1 MRRGV
6 DVGFVIAERFDIET
20 LVGAGGMGRV
30 YRARDRLTGE
40 SAAVKFVSAVSR
52 NLSDRFQREARLL
65 ASLQHPGIV
74 RYITHGTASTGEHYL
89 VMEWVEG
96 EELARR
102 LRRTG
107 LGLDDSL
114 ALGQRLADAL
124 AHAHAR
130 GLVHRDINPRNILLA
145 GCEPDRPKLV
155 DFGVALLKDPG
166 EEPLTRTGGVVG
178 TPGYMSPEQVLG
190 GREVDARADIYAL
203 GCVLFECLAGQRPF
217 PGERNLAVWART
229 VFEVAPRLRTIAPEV
244 PAALDQLVAEML
256 SIEPDARPA
265 DGAAVRARLGAIERA
280 PVEVSGP
287 SALSAG
293 ERRLF
298 AVIVCGSVL
307 GTDDATVE
315 DAATRSQIA
324 TSVERPRAGATD
336 RARAAALRAGASAE
350 RLLDGSLVASL
361 SGDGAATDL
370 AARAAVLALELRRLT
385 AAPIALAIGRG
396 EAAAGPLPIGDV
408 IDRAAALCE
417 ALADQTLD
425 VTVRIDDVTA
435 GLLDDRFEVGG
446 DAGGLDLRGERAEPG
461 FRLLLGRPTACV
473 GRAAELGALS
483 SLFAAV
489 SSSGTAAAAL
499 VTGPPGIG
507 KSRLRHEL
515 CRHVREV
522 RPDASIWIARGDP
535 LGGGSPFAL
544 AARAVRAAAGIA
556 DGEPLDLQRRKL
568 AARVGR
574 HLTDE
579 ARGPTT
585 EFLGELIGA
594 PFEGR
599 EVLAAARRDP
609 KIMGD
614 QIRRAWEAFLEAET
628 TAAPL
633 VLVLEDL
640 HWGDLPTVHLVD
652 AALRA
657 LAERP
662 FFLLAFARP
671 DIDTV
676 FPTLWARRSL
686 HRIRLGELG
695 RAAAAEL
702 CRSVL
707 GPAAAPDLVERVIRL
722 AGGNAFYLEEL
733 IRAAAAGGAAAL
745 PPTVIAMV
753 QARLEG
759 LSPDGRRLL
768 RAASIFGQVFWA
780 GGVAAL
786 VGGDPG
792 EAQDWLDALA
802 EEELVGR
809 RARSRFPLEAEFSF
823 RHDLVREAAHASL
836 TDADRRLG
844 HRLAGEWLEQ
854 VGERDPGV
862 LAEHFAS
869 GGATDRA
876 ARLFA
881 RSAAQALDGNDL
893 AAVIDRSG
901 RARAC
906 RPDGELAGEIH
917 RIAATAHLWLGDYAE
932 ADRLGRVAMDLLPAG
947 SEEWYAAGGDLLTAA
962 ERRSLPDGIVEVA
975 DRLLEVRPDRA
986 SPALAAAIAR
996 AASHLYLA
1004 GRADAAG
1011 RYLAAAEKELAVLE
1025 SVAPA
1030 VAGHILTARANE
1042 RRVAAGDLWGS
1053 LVSYQ
1058 RAAELFE
1065 RGGDLRSTL
1074 LTRANLAYAW
1084 VQIGGYAE
1092 AEPILRELMAA
1103 GEQHDLPMVTWLAR
1117 QNLARVLG
1125 ELGAFDEA
1133 RVHGADSLAN
1143 YVALGDRRMATS
1155 SRIYLSIIEERAG
1168 ELGRSREHARAAV
1181 EGAAAGRQLGDA
1193 LARLAAVEL
1202 AAGDPSAALDSAR
1215 AARDAHREGGL
1226 DEVVPEL
1233 WLVMARAEAAEGRE
1247 ETARTLLLA
1256 AWRALEVQA
1265 AAITDPTWRERFRRG
1280 VPPNA
1285 EIVATAAAWGVPR

>member
-1 MRRGV
+1 M
-6 DVGFVIAERFDIET
+6 DVGLVIAERFDIET

-40 SAAVKFVSAVSR
+40 PAAVKFVSQMSSS
-52 NLSDRFQREARLL
+52 LSARFQREARLL

-74 RYITHGTASTGEHYL
+74 RYITHGTTTTGEHYL

-96 EELARR
+96 EELGRR

-107 LGLDDSL
+107 MSLDESL
-114 ALGQRLADAL
+114 AMARRIADAL
-124 AHAHAR
+124 AHAHGR
-130 GLVHRDINPRNILLA
+130 GLVHRDLNPRNILLA
-145 GCEPDRPKLV
+145 GREPDRPKLV

-190 GREVDARADIYAL
+190 GREVDARADIYAF

-229 VFEVAPRLRTIAPEV
+229 VFEVAPRLRAIAPGV
-244 PAALDQLVAEML
+244 PPALDQLVAEML
-256 SIEPDARPA
+256 SIEPAERPA
-265 DGAAVRARLGAIERA
+265 DGAAVGARLAAVERA
-280 PVEVSGP
+280 PVEPAGP

-298 AVIVCGSVL
+298 AVIVCGSAR
-307 GTDDATVE
+307 GTEDMTIDDA
-315 DAATRSQIA
+315 APRSRIA
-324 TSVERPRAGATD
+324 TSVERPRGRAAPD
-336 RARAAALRAGASAE
+336 PARAAALRAGASAE
-350 RLLDGSLVASL
+350 RLLDGSLVASMT
-361 SGDGAATDL
+361 GDGAATDL
-370 AARAAVLALELRRLT
+370 AARAAVLALDLRRLT

-396 EAAAGPLPIGDV
+396 EAAGPLPIGDV

-417 ALADQTLD
+417 ALADEPFG

-435 GLLDDRFEVGG
+435 GLLDERFEVGG
-446 DAGGLDLRGERAEPG
+446 DPGGLDLRGERSDPG
-461 FRLLLGRPTACV
+461 IRLLLGRPTACV
-473 GRAAELGALS
+473 GRAAELGALG
-483 SLFAAV
+483 SLFDAV
-489 SSSGTAAAAL
+489 ASGGTAAAAL
-499 VTGPPGIG
+499 ITGPPGIG
-507 KSRLRHEL
+507 KSRLRYEL

-535 LGGGSPFAL
+535 LSGGSPFAL

-556 DGEPLDLQRRKL
+556 DGEPLDVQRRKL
-568 AARVGR
+568 SARVGR
-574 HLTDE
+574 HLADE
-579 ARGPTT
+579 AHAATT
-585 EFLGELIGA
+585 EFLAELIGA
-594 PFEGR
+594 PFEAR

-614 QIRRAWEAFLEAET
+614 QIRRAWEAFLEAESC
-628 TAAPL
+628 ARPL

-662 FFLLAFARP
+662 FFLLALARP
-671 DIDTV
+671 EIDDV
-676 FPTLWARRSL
+676 FPTLWSRRSL

-695 RAAAAEL
+695 RAAAGEL

-707 GPAAAPDLVERVIRL
+707 GGAAAPELVDRVVRL
-722 AGGNAFYLEEL
+722 AGGNAFSLEEL

-768 RAASIFGQVFWA
+768 RAASVFGQVFWA

-786 VGGDPG
+786 VGGDAG
-792 EAQDWLDALA
+792 EAQDWLDALVG
-802 EEELVGR
+802 EELISR
-809 RARSRFPLEAEFSF
+809 RGRSRFPLEVEFSF

-844 HRLAGEWLEQ
+844 HRLAGDWLET

-869 GGATDRA
+869 GGATERA
-876 ARLFA
+876 AGLFA
-881 RSAAQALDGNDL
+881 RSAAQALEGNDL
-893 AAVIDRSG
+893 AAVIDRAG

-906 RPDGELAGEIH
+906 GPDGELAGEIH
-917 RIAATAHLWLGDYAE
+917 RLAATAHLWLGDYVE
-932 ADRLGRVAMDLLPAG
+932 ADRLGRIAMDLLAPG
-947 SEEWYAAGGDLLTAA
+947 SEEWYSAGGDLLTAA
-962 ERRSLPDGIVEVA
+962 ERRSLPDRIVEVA
-975 DRLLEVRPDRA
+975 DRLLEVDPGRP

-1004 GRADAAG
+1004 GRAADAE
-1011 RYLAAAEKELAVLE
+1011 RYLVCAETELAVLE

-1030 VAGHILTARANE
+1030 VAGHVLTARANE
-1042 RRVAAGDLWGS
+1042 RRVGAGDLWGS

-1058 RAAELFE
+1058 RAAELFD
-1065 RGGDLRSTL
+1065 RGGDLRSGL

-1084 VQIGGYAE
+1084 VQLGGYAE
-1092 AEPILRELMAA
+1092 AEPILRELVAA

-1117 QNLARVLG
+1117 QNLGRVLG
-1125 ELGAFDEA
+1125 ELGAFEEA
-1133 RVHGADSLAN
+1133 RVHGTGALAN
-1143 YVALGDRRMATS
+1143 YESLGDRRMATS
-1155 SRIYLSIIEERAG
+1155 SRIYLSIIEELAGDLARAG
-1168 ELGRSREHARAAV
+1168 AYARAAV
-1181 EGAAAGRQLGDA
+1181 EGAAPGRQLGEA
-1193 LARLAAVEL
+1193 LARLAAVRL
-1202 AAGDPSAALDSAR
+1202 AAGDPSGALDSAR
-1215 AARDAHREGGL
+1215 AARSEGGL

-1233 WLVMARAEAAEGRE
+1233 WLVMARAAAAEGRE
-1247 ETARTLLLA
+1247 AEARALVLE
-1256 AWRALEVQA
+1256 AWRSLEARA
-1265 AAITDPTWRERFRRG
+1265 APIADPAWRERFRRG
-1280 VPPNA
+1280 IRCNA
-1285 EIVATAAAWGVPR
+1285 EITSIAAAWAIPR